1 MVMEKYSINGT
12 SNTPDINFDLEKG
25 ELTISGRSIPENS
38 IEFYNPLFAALDKY
52 LSDPNPKNATI
63 LNIQLEYYNSSSS
76 ACLLSVFKKLEKFN
90 KGKGSPVTINWI
102 YEENDEDIL
111 AAGKNF
117 EGMVDLP
124 FKMISISE
132 N

>member
-1 MVMEKYSINGT
+1 MEKYSIEAT
-12 SNTPDINFDLEKG
+12 ANTPTIKFDLQKG
-25 ELTISGRSIPENS
+25 ELNISGRSIPENS
-38 IEFYNPLFAALDKY
+38 IEFYNPLFEAIDKY
-52 LSDPNPKNATI
+52 LADPNPKNATT
-63 LNIQLEYYNSSSS
+63 LTIQLEYYNSSSS

-90 KGKGSPVTINWI
+90 KGVGSPVTINWL

>member
-1 MVMEKYSINGT
+1 MEKYSINGT
-12 SNTPDINFDLEKG
+12 PNTPDINFDLSNG
-25 ELTISGRSIPENS
+25 VLSISGRSIPENS
-38 IEFYNPLFAALDKY
+38 IEFYNPLFSAIDTY
-52 LSDPNPKNATI
+52 ISNPKENTI

-76 ACLLSVFKKLEKFN
+76 ACLLSVFKKLEKF
-90 KGKGSPVTINWI
+90 KKSADSPVVVNWL

-124 FKMISISE
+124 FTMISVSE

>member
-1 MVMEKYSINGT
+1 MEKYTIEAT
-12 SNTPDINFDLEKG
+12 ANTPNIKFDLEKG
-25 ELTISGRSIPENS
+25 ELNISGRSIPENS

-52 LSDPNPKNATI
+52 LAHPNPKNATI

-90 KGKGSPVTINWI
+90 KGVGSPVTINWI

>member
-1 MVMEKYSINGT
+1 MEKYSIKGT
-12 SNTPDINFDLEKG
+12 PNTPNIIFDLDKG
-25 ELTISGRSIPENS
+25 ELNISGRSIPENS
-38 IEFYNPLFAALDKY
+38 IEFYNPLFSALDAY
-52 LSDPNPKNATI
+52 LADPNPKTATT

-90 KGKGSPVTINWI
+90 KGAGSPVTINWI

-111 AAGKNF
+111 AAGRNF

-124 FKMISISE
+124 FQMIAISE

>member
-1 MVMEKYSINGT
+1 MEQYSINGT
-12 SNTPDINFDLEKG
+12 PNTPEIKFDLNKG
-25 ELTISGRSIPENS
+25 ELNISGRSIPENS
-38 IEFYNPLFAALDKY
+38 IDFYNPLFSALDKY
-52 LSDPNPKNATI
+52 LTNPKHNTI

-76 ACLLSVFKKLEKFN
+76 ACLLSVFKKLEQFN
-90 KGKGSPVTINWI
+90 KGKGAPVLINWM

-117 EGMVDLP
+117 EGMIDLP
-124 FKMISISE
+124 FKMIQVSE

>member
-1 MVMEKYSINGT
+1 MNKYSIEAT
-12 SNTPDINFDLEKG
+12 ANTPDINFDMEKG
-25 ELTISGRSIPENS
+25 ELNIYGRSIPENS
-38 IEFYNPLFAALDKY
+38 IEFYNPLFSALDKY
-52 LSDPNPKNATI
+52 LSNPKNNTV

-90 KGKGSPVTINWI
+90 KGGGFPVTVNWM

-111 AAGKNF
+111 SAGKNF

-124 FKMISISE
+124 FTMIQVSE

>member
-1 MVMEKYSINGT
+1 MEKYSIEAT
-12 SNTPDINFDLEKG
+12 ANTPTIKFDLKNG
-25 ELTISGRSIPENS
+25 ELNISGRSIPENS
-38 IEFYNPLFAALDKY
+38 LEFYNPLFEALDKY
-52 LSDPNPKNATI
+52 LADPTPKNATT

-76 ACLLSVFKKLEKFN
+76 ACLLSVFKKLEKFH
-90 KGKGSPVTINWI
+90 KSTGTSPITINWI

-124 FKMISISE
+124 FKMIAISE
-132 N
+132 S

>member
-90 KGKGSPVTINWI
+90 KGVGSPVTINWI

>member
-1 MVMEKYSINGT
+1 MEKYSISGT
-12 SNTPDINFDLEKG
+12 PNTPDINFDLEKG
-25 ELTISGRSIPENS
+25 ELNISGRSIPENS
-38 IEFYNPLFAALDKY
+38 IEFYNPLFAALDRY
-52 LSDPNPKNATI
+52 LADPNTKNATI

-124 FKMISISE
+124 FKMIQVSE

>member
-1 MVMEKYSINGT
+1 METYSISGT
-12 SNTPDINFDLEKG
+12 PNTPSINFDLDNG
-25 ELTISGRSIPENS
+25 ILNISGRSIPENS
-38 IEFYNPLFAALDKY
+38 IEFYNPLFSAIDAY
-52 LSDPNPKNATI
+52 ISNPKNKTT

-76 ACLLSVFKKLEKFN
+76 ACLLSVFKKLEKFT
-90 KGKGSPVTINWI
+90 KGAGFPVIVNWL

-124 FKMISISE
+124 FTMIQISE

>member
-52 LSDPNPKNATI
+52 LADPNPKNATT

>member
-1 MVMEKYSINGT
+1 MEKYSIEAT
-12 SNTPDINFDLEKG
+12 ANTPTIKFDLNKG
-25 ELTISGRSIPENS
+25 ELNISGRSIPENS
-38 IEFYNPLFAALDKY
+38 IEFYNPLFAALDTY
-52 LSDPNPKNATI
+52 LSNPNPKNATI

-76 ACLLSVFKKLEKFN
+76 ACLLSVFKKLEKFH
-90 KGKGSPVTINWI
+90 KGVGSPVTINWI

-124 FKMISISE
+124 FQMISISE

>member
-1 MVMEKYSINGT
+1 MSMEKYSINGT
-12 SNTPDINFDLEKG
+12 SNTPDINFDLQKG
-25 ELTISGRSIPENS
+25 ELTIFGRSIPENS

-52 LSDPNPKNATI
+52 LADPNPKNATI

-76 ACLLSVFKKLEKFN
+76 ACLLSVFKKLEKYN

>member
-1 MVMEKYSINGT
+1 MEKYTINGT
-12 SNTPDINFDLEKG
+12 PNTPDINFDLENG
-25 ELTISGRSIPENS
+25 VLNISGRSIPENS
-38 IEFYNPLFAALDKY
+38 VEFYNPLFSALDTY
-52 LSDPNPKNATI
+52 ISNPKNNTT

-76 ACLLSVFKKLEKFN
+76 ACLLSVFKKLEKLKKVAGF
-90 KGKGSPVTINWI
+90 PVIVNWL

-124 FKMISISE
+124 FTMISISE

>member
-1 MVMEKYSINGT
+1 MEKYLIKGT
-12 SNTPDINFDLEKG
+12 PNTPNIIFDLDKG
-25 ELTISGRSIPENS
+25 ELNISGRSIPENS
-38 IEFYNPLFAALDKY
+38 IEFYNPLFSALDTY
-52 LSDPNPKNATI
+52 LSNPNITNATI

-90 KGKGSPVTINWI
+90 KGIGHPVTINWL

-124 FKMISISE
+124 FKMISVSE

>member
-1 MVMEKYSINGT
+1 MDKFSIEAT
-12 SNTPDINFDLEKG
+12 ANTPTIKFDLKNG
-25 ELTISGRSIPENS
+25 ELNISGRSIPENS
-38 IEFYNPLFAALDKY
+38 IEFYNPLFEALDKY
-52 LSDPNPKNATI
+52 LADPNPKNATT

-90 KGKGSPVTINWI
+90 KGKGSPDTINWS

-124 FKMISISE
+124 FKMIAISE

>member
-1 MVMEKYSINGT
+1 MEKYSIEAT
-12 SNTPDINFDLEKG
+12 ANTPTIKFDLQKG
-25 ELTISGRSIPENS
+25 ELNISGRSIPENS
-38 IEFYNPLFAALDKY
+38 IEFYNPLFEALDKY
-52 LSDPNPKNATI
+52 LADPNPKNATI

-76 ACLLSVFKKLEKFN
+76 ACLLSVFKKLEKYN
-90 KGKGSPVTINWI
+90 KGAGSPVTVNWI

-111 AAGKNF
+111 TAGKNF

-124 FKMISISE
+124 FKMIAISE

>member
-1 MVMEKYSINGT
+1 MEKYSIKGT
-12 SNTPDINFDLEKG
+12 PNTPNILFDLDKG
-25 ELTISGRSIPENS
+25 ELNISGRSIPENS
-38 IEFYNPLFAALDKY
+38 IEFYNPLFAALDAY
-52 LSDPNPKNATI
+52 LADPNPKTATT

-90 KGKGSPVTINWI
+90 KGVGSPVTINWI

-124 FKMISISE
+124 FKMIAISE

>member
-1 MVMEKYSINGT
+1 MEKYSIEAT
-12 SNTPDINFDLEKG
+12 ANTPTIKFDFATG
-25 ELTISGRSIPENS
+25 ELNISGRSIPENS
-38 IEFYNPLFAALDKY
+38 IEFYNPLFAAIDKY
-52 LSDPNPKNATI
+52 LADPNPKNATI

-90 KGKGSPVTINWI
+90 KGIGSPVTVNWI

-111 AAGKNF
+111 TAGKNF

-124 FKMISISE
+124 FQMIPISE
-132 N
+132 S

>member
-1 MVMEKYSINGT
+1 MDKYSIEAT
-12 SNTPDINFDLEKG
+12 SNTPTIKFDLKNG
-25 ELTISGRSIPENS
+25 ELNISGRSIPENS
-38 IEFYNPLFAALDKY
+38 LEFYNPLFEALDKY
-52 LSDPNPKNATI
+52 LADPNPKNATT

-90 KGKGSPVTINWI
+90 KGKGSTVTINWI

-124 FKMISISE
+124 FQMIAISE
-132 N
+132 S

>member
-1 MVMEKYSINGT
+1 MEKYTINGT
-12 SNTPDINFDLEKG
+12 SNTPNINFDLDNG
-25 ELTISGRSIPENS
+25 VLNISGRSIPENS
-38 IEFYNPLFAALDKY
+38 VEFYNPLFSALDTY
-52 LSDPNPKNATI
+52 LSNPNPKNATI

-90 KGKGSPVTINWI
+90 KGKGSQVTINWI

-124 FKMISISE
+124 FTMISISE

>member
-1 MVMEKYSINGT
+1 MEKYSINGT

-52 LSDPNPKNATI
+52 ITNPNKKNATI

-76 ACLLSVFKKLEKFN
+76 ACLLSVFKKLEKA
-90 KGKGSPVTINWI
+90 GLPVNINWL

-124 FKMISISE
+124 FKMISVSE

>member
-1 MVMEKYSINGT
+1 MEQYTIEAT
-12 SNTPDINFDLEKG
+12 ANTPTIKFDLEKG
-25 ELTISGRSIPENS
+25 ELNISGRSIPENS
-38 IEFYNPLFAALDKY
+38 IEFYNPLFSALDKY
-52 LSDPNPKNATI
+52 LSNPNIKHATI

-90 KGKGSPVTINWI
+90 KGAGLPVNVNWL

-124 FKMISISE
+124 FHMISVSE

>member
-12 SNTPDINFDLEKG
+12 SNTPDINFDLVKG

-52 LSDPNPKNATI
+52 LADPNPKNATT

-124 FKMISISE
+124 FQMISISE

>member
-1 MVMEKYSINGT
+1 MEKYSIEGT
-12 SNTPDINFDLEKG
+12 PKTPSINFDLNGGVLEVK
-25 ELTISGRSIPENS
+25 GRSIPENS

-52 LSDPNPKNATI
+52 LANPNPKNATI

-117 EGMVDLP
+117 EGMVELP
-124 FKMISISE
+124 FKMIAISE

>member
-1 MVMEKYSINGT
+1 MMEKYLIEAT
-12 SNTPDINFDLEKG
+12 ANTPTIKFDLKKG
-25 ELTISGRSIPENS
+25 ELNISGRSIPENS
-38 IEFYNPLFAALDKY
+38 LEFYNPLFEALDKY
-52 LSDPNPKNATI
+52 LSDPTPKNATI

-76 ACLLSVFKKLEKFN
+76 ACLLSVFKKLEKFH
-90 KGKGSPVTINWI
+90 KDSKLPSVTINWI

-117 EGMVDLP
+117 EGLVDLP
-124 FKMISISE
+124 FKMISVTE

>member
-1 MVMEKYSINGT
+1 MEKYSINGT
-12 SNTPDINFDLEKG
+12 PNTPKINFDLDKG
-25 ELTISGRSIPENS
+25 ELNISGRSIPENS

-52 LSDPNPKNATI
+52 LADPNIKNATI

-90 KGKGSPVTINWI
+90 KSSGALPVTINWI

-124 FKMISISE
+124 FKMIAISE
-132 N
+132 S

>member
-1 MVMEKYSINGT
+1 MEKYSIEAT
-12 SNTPDINFDLEKG
+12 ANTPTIKFDLNKG
-25 ELTISGRSIPENS
+25 ELNISGRSIPENS
-38 IEFYNPLFAALDKY
+38 IEFYNPLFAALDTY
-52 LSDPNPKNATI
+52 LANPNPKNATI

-90 KGKGSPVTINWI
+90 KGAGSPVTINWI

-124 FKMISISE
+124 FQMISISE

>member
-1 MVMEKYSINGT
+1 MEKYSIEAT
-12 SNTPDINFDLEKG
+12 PNTPTIKFDFEKG
-25 ELTISGRSIPENS
+25 ELNISGRSIPENS
-38 IEFYNPLFAALDKY
+38 IEFYNPLFLALDTY
-52 LSDPNPKNATI
+52 LSNPNRKNATI

-90 KGKGSPVTINWI
+90 KGVGLPVNVNWI

-124 FKMISISE
+124 FKMIQISE

>member
-1 MVMEKYSINGT
+1 MPKC
-12 SNTPDINFDLEKG
+12 
-25 ELTISGRSIPENS
+25 LTGWQKTFVQFSTC
-38 IEFYNPLFAALDKY
+38 FYNPLFAALDKY
-52 LSDPNPKNATI
+52 LANPNPKNATI

-117 EGMVDLP
+117 EGMVELP
-124 FKMISISE
+124 FKMIAISE